1 MIRGGLHR
9 LDKLIFWVDACSA
22 PQKAVPIFWTGSTTP
37 PLSDNAKCREK
48 AWPCCEIRSGT
59 AAVNELL
66 WEPSQQ
72 ERANNNPTSILVLRP
87 STCYSSCCKERKITS
102 TAPSPSSS
110 QARKKMKSI
119 LRRPRHK
126 FKRKPHRKSSS
137 LSAGRAHTACTETC
151 WCILSETIAARAQPR
166 ICLQNQK
173 ENDRGSYCQLEGL
186 SSVPRCYLS
195 QCWSRQ
201 CDCSERWLEAASQ
214 AAMHRAKL
222 FQVSKRNS
230 STTLPDA
237 GGSSP
242 ATFAQTEAAL

>member
-1 MIRGGLHR
+1 
-9 LDKLIFWVDACSA
+9 
-22 PQKAVPIFWTGSTTP
+22 
-37 PLSDNAKCREK
+37 
-48 AWPCCEIRSGT
+48 
-59 AAVNELL
+59 
-66 WEPSQQ
+66 
-72 ERANNNPTSILVLRP
+72 
-87 STCYSSCCKERKITS
+87 
-102 TAPSPSSS
+102 
-110 QARKKMKSI
+110 MKST

-201 CDCSERWLEAASQ
+201 CDCSELWLEAASQ

-242 ATFAQTEAAL
+242 ATFAQTEAVLWVLSWQPATLLYEQAVTMGGNRSVRTWLVLLSLQQTRWSQHPKCSLHPLKCISWHQEWREHLHPSKSSIFTLSSPFLNQNIGQEPGTCFLITLQQSFY